1 MDLVSIFLIIAIAAD
16 DILLLYNTY
25 HLAPAMLDDGSQLSP
40 AEKMRPD
47 LLKPF

>member
-25 HLAPAMLDDGSQLSP
+25 QLAPAMLVVDDGSQLSQ
-40 AEKMRPD
+40 AEKMRQA
-47 LLKPF
+47 LS